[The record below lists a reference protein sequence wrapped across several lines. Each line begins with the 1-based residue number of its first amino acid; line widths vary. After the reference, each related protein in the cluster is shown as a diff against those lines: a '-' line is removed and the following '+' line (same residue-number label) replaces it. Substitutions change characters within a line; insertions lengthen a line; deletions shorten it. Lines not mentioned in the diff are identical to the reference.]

1 MGWVAPAEVVL
12 FDLGGVLVDI
22 TGVQV
27 LRELTGMASAE
38 ELWARWL
45 TCSWVRRFES
55 GACSELAFAEGLV
68 SDWELP
74 VSSADFLGA
83 FREWPTGPLPGAEQL
98 VAATKA
104 AVTVGCASNTNGM
117 HWERFGAWP
126 LMDLFEHRFA
136 SFEMG
141 LLKPDAAFFAQV
153 ADRLAIPPDRV
164 VFLDDNLLNV
174 EGAREAGFR
183 ALLAVGVDQAR
194 DRLTGVGVL
203 R

>member
-1 MGWVAPAEVVL
+1 MSPPAEVVL

-55 GACSELAFAEGLV
+55 GACSELAFAEGLIA
-68 SDWELP
+68 DWELP

-83 FREWPTGPLPGAEQL
+83 FREWPSGPLPGAEQL

-141 LLKPDAAFFAQV
+141 LLKPDAAFFEQV
-153 ADRLAIPPDRV
+153 ADRLAIPPDQV
-164 VFLDDNLLNV
+164 VFLDDNRLNV
-174 EGAREAGFR
+174 EGAAAAGLR
-183 ALLAVGVDQAR
+183 AMRATGVDQAR
-194 DRLTGVGVL
+194 ARLTEVGVL